1 VGLVPGEDAAPR
13 ERYDDLIDA
22 LVGEPGVTP
31 PDRKSG
37 FGRSALRY
45 HGKIFAMF
53 VRGRLTLKLPQQ
65 RVSELAAGGH
75 GVWFDANK
83 GVPYREWFSLEPD
96 DDHDWLELATEALV
110 FAQANHQQ
118 KHQKI

>member
-1 VGLVPGEDAAPR
+1 VPGDETAQR

-53 VRGRLTLKLPQQ
+53 VRGRLTLKLPEE
-65 RVSELAAGGH
+65 RVSELVADGH

-83 GVPYREWFSLEPD
+83 GVPLREWLSLDPD
-96 DDHDWLELATEALV
+96 DNHDWLGLATEALV
-110 FAQANHQQ
+110 FAQANHRQ
-118 KHQKI
+118 KGQKI